1 MSEVDLSS
9 IEKTPD
15 YEENNNDDDNYY
27 NDEQNNNNEIIDQDD
42 EIAEEDDDNGVQIS
56 RDHRRKVLT
65 IQFYLNEFPDKL
77 KQYGKMD
84 LENLSDDELDELRKE
99 MDFVISTRSNVNM
112 GVAAFVQGV
121 STLEYICCNHT
132 PLKVKG
138 LSQICND
145 KELIDDVKSLILS
158 NMTLSHIEPEYRIG
172 YKIVTS
178 MLYLHNVNGQME
190 EKKVNDLGKVSPE
203 ADNISLKK
211 QVKLESIN
219 QKFEGL

>member
-9 IEKTPD
+9 IEKQPEYD
-15 YEENNNDDDNYY
+15 NDDYVEQQENEYEQPENYK
-27 NDEQNNNNEIIDQDD
+27 EINQIDD
-42 EIAEEDDDNGVQIS
+42 ELDQEDNDPQIGIN
-56 RDHRRKVLT
+56 HRRKVLT

-84 LENLSDDELDELRKE
+84 LDNLSGDQLDELRKE

-112 GVAAFVQGV
+112 GVGAFVQGIN
-121 STLEYICCNHT
+121 TLEHICVNHT

-172 YKIVTS
+172 YKIITS
-178 MLYLHNVNGQME
+178 MLYLHNINGEM
-190 EKKVNDLGKVSPE
+190 EKKQAEKLGQIPDEKE
-203 ADNISLKK
+203 NISLKK
-211 QVKLESIN
+211 QVKLENIN